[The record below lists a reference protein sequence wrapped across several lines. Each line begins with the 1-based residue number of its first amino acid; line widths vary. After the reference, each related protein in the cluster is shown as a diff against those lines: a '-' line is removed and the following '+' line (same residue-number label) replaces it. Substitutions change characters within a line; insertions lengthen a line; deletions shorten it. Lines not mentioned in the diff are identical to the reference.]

1 VTAKID
7 RLFGSKTRVS
17 LLAKLLANPEQHY
30 YLRELSR
37 TLSIPYSMLYKEE
50 KNLLALGIVEEE
62 KKGKITLVTVN
73 KHLPY
78 LQELKSLILKTAGI
92 GELLKEALSLSGVQY
107 ALVYGSI
114 ASGEETPESDVD
126 LLVIGETNEDKVL
139 SAISPVEDKIG
150 REINYILWSHGEFM
164 ERIKSKHQLLEDISE
179 KPVLMLVGDEDEFR
193 RTVKRPNNQQGKAK

>member
-1 VTAKID
+1 VTSKID

-17 LLAKLLANPEQHY
+17 LLARLLANPEQHY

-114 ASGEETPESDVD
+114 ASGEETPASDID
-126 LLVIGETNEDKVL
+126 LLVIGETSEEKVL
-139 SAISPVEDKIG
+139 GAINPVEEKVG
-150 REINYILWSHGEFM
+150 REVNYILWSCGEFM
-164 ERIKSKHQLLEDISE
+164 ERVKSKHPLLRDIAE

-193 RTVKRPNNQQGKAK
+193 RTVKGQNHQQGKTE